1 MARQC
6 INIIQSWHQNLEIT
20 LLIYDKVCYKNG
32 HKEGLSTESRISSD
46 IELIFCLF
54 TKRLYRSVIVVFS
67 SIIYTKK
74 ERKKTQQMRVW
85 ASSQKSLNAN
95 CPVNGHQKKQPN
107 VQLGSNTCSLHSS
120 WKFACKKR

>member
-74 ERKKTQQMRVW
+74 ERKKTT
-85 ASSQKSLNAN
+85 NAGVGFIAKVFE
-95 CPVNGHQKKQPN
+95 CKLPRERPPKETTQCAVGFQHLQ
-107 VQLGSNTCSLHSS
+107 
-120 WKFACKKR
+120 FA